1 MGIKP
6 HGHGLAEGE
15 ERGEG
20 ELKVAA
26 TPLLGRCLDNTPKRC
41 TQAYAHSS
49 SIHNSQDMGVPY
61 VSAGGEGDKEDVVHR
76 QWNTTQS

>member
-26 TPLLGRCLDNTPKRC
+26 TPLLGGCLDNTPKRC

-61 VSAGGEGDKEDVVHR
+61 VSAGRGVDDGILLSREKE
-76 QWNTTQS
+76 